1 MIYDDFTESESPYLL
16 AGILGKPH
24 VITKDEDG
32 NILVLQADFG
42 SSICPSFSPSTS
54 SAPPDNSLCEKLDTL
69 IEEADFWKVAVSK
82 NFGAADLVYCQI
94 LDL

>member
-1 MIYDDFTESESPYLL
+1 MGYNNEMGL
-16 AGILGKPH
+16 
-24 VITKDEDG
+24 VCVVG

-42 SSICPSFSPSTS
+42 SSICPSFPPSTS
-54 SAPPDNSLCEKLDTL
+54 LAPPDNSLCEKLDTL